1 MVLEAS
7 KSILDRIREM
17 AGLIKDG
24 DNLIQKAFNVSRPY
38 IFISNNLFET
48 ETEKS
53 EYRGFTYLLRGIIA
67 YLRNPTAHELKIKK
81 PINEEEA
88 IDIITMISFCHK
100 ILGKCEVARK
110 EI

>member
-17 AGLIKDG
+17 TGLIKDG

-53 EYRGFTYLLRGIIA
+53 EYRGFAYLLRGIIA
-67 YLRNPTAHELKIKK
+67 YLRNSTTHELKIKK
-81 PINEEEA
+81 PINEEET
-88 IDIITMISFCHK
+88 IDIIALISFCHK
-100 ILGKCEVARK
+100 IFGKCEVVRK